1 MKQYQTTW
9 NGWPKECF
17 DWEKLSYFSKKIQ
30 LFSFA
35 HILGL
40 KLNLVSCRHLDI
52 SETLLWKNRESVS
65 SHIIVSME
73 FSKKSKKN
81 PIFGYFFRNFFWK
94 TIRTLRNSIELLETA
109 HYNPNNIL
117 AEKVK
122 LFLAKTPYFLSCA
135 HFGSKPKAIA
145 QQFWA
150 FHGLFH
156 DGVGI
161 LTHLLATPWYW
172 WNDTTKK
179 RRGVYFESWNSFY
192 GIFEKNK
199 EKFLFWSFL
208 NKFLKIYH
216 NLLGLCQTTWDARYD
231 PTNVFP

>member
-1 MKQYQTTW
+1 MLLDIWEQWHKMEHKFVSSHRIFSRGFSKKSKKNPILQSFFEKKLLKNYYNLVKQYQTTW
-9 NGWPKECF
+9 NGSSWPKECF

-117 AEKVK
+117 VEKV
-122 LFLAKTPYFLSCA
+122 
-135 HFGSKPKAIA
+135 
-145 QQFWA
+145 
-150 FHGLFH
+150 
-156 DGVGI
+156 
-161 LTHLLATPWYW
+161 
-172 WNDTTKK
+172 
-179 RRGVYFESWNSFY
+179 
-192 GIFEKNK
+192 
-199 EKFLFWSFL
+199 
-208 NKFLKIYH
+208 
-216 NLLGLCQTTWDARYD
+216 
-231 PTNVFP
+231 